1 MDDQIELNIDNRYDN
16 LRKIDDIHHK
26 TPLIYNNDIDTSSI
40 KNIILIH
47 NEVADYNKF
56 ITASNFDT
64 YPIVYHSNSSKDDL
78 KTLLK
83 TKFQKNRSHCTYIS

>member
-1 MDDQIELNIDNRYDN
+1 MDDQIDFNIYNKDYH
-16 LRKIDDIHHK
+16 LRNFDDIHHK

-47 NEVADYNKF
+47 NEVVDYNKF
-56 ITASNFDT
+56 ISASNSDS
-64 YPIVYHSNSSKDDL
+64 YPILYNLNSSKDDL

-83 TKFQKNRSHCTYIS
+83 TKFQKVVYT